1 MNYFEKLLEK
11 NADINTMYH
20 KIIMHKTTIDELKEL
35 QSRLMQAASVEKEN
49 YELIY
54 ELTK

>member
-1 MNYFEKLLEK
+1 MNYFEKLLEI
-11 NADINTMYH
+11 NSDINTMYH